1 MTSFVTGAT
10 GFVGSAIVKQ
20 LLAVGETVRVLVRPD
35 SDRRNL
41 EGLPVEIFQ
50 GDLSDQRQLEKALQG
65 CQALFHVAANYR
77 LWAPRSHEFYDINVQ
92 GTRNI
97 ILAAAEAGVKR
108 IVYTSS
114 VATLG
119 LNPDGTP
126 ADEDTAS
133 SLEAMIGHYKRSKF
147 LAEKAVKE
155 LVRELALNVVIVNPS
170 TPIGPRD
177 IKPTPT
183 GRVIVTAASGNM
195 PAYMDTG
202 LSVVHVDDVAAG
214 HLLAFEKG
222 ESGARYILGGENI
235 TLHEIFGI
243 VAQFTG
249 LPPPRVRLSKGL
261 VLPLAYFAQGWAR
274 LTKGREPMLTVDGVR
289 MAHKHMFFSSAKA
302 EQLLGY
308 KFRPAQEAIH
318 DAIVWF
324 RTNRYL

>member
-20 LLAVGETVRVLVRPD
+20 LLATGESVRALVRPD

-41 EGLPVEIFQ
+41 EGLPIEIVP

-77 LWAPRSHEFYDINVQ
+77 LWAPRSREFYDINVQ

-119 LNPDGTP
+119 LNPDRTP

-147 LAEKAVKE
+147 LAEEAVKE
-155 LVRELALNVVIVNPS
+155 LMRQFALNVVIVNPS
-170 TPIGPRD
+170 TPVGPRD

-202 LSVVHVDDVAAG
+202 LSIVHVDDVAAG

-235 TLHEIFGI
+235 TLHEIFNI
-243 VAQFTG
+243 VSQLTG

-261 VLPLAYFAQGWAR
+261 VLPLAYLAQGWAR
-274 LTKGREPMLTVDGVR
+274 LTHGKEPMITVDGVR
-289 MAHKHMFFSSAKA
+289 MARKHMFFSSTKA
-302 EQLLGY
+302 EQALGY
-308 KFRPAQEAIH
+308 KFRPATEAIH